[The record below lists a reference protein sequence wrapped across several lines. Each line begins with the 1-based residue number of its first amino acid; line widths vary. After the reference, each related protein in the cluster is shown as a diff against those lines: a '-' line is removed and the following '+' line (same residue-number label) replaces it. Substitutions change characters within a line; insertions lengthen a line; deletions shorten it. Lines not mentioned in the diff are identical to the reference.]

1 MMELKP
7 CRCGKNKVN
16 IIYENVGNCFWVCL
30 VGCMSIVCDEVV
42 VRFGLTKK
50 QARRRAIKAWN
61 RRAT

>member
-16 IIYENVGNCFWVCL
+16 IIYENVGIWICL
-30 VGCMSIVCDEVV
+30 VGCMSVICDKSV

-50 QARRRAIKAWN
+50 QARHRAIKAWN